1 MFCRSADRRLLRAL
15 VLRIDEA
22 PLTGESVPVEKQEE
36 PVEDTAGIADQH
48 SMAFSGTLVASGQA
62 SGVVAATG
70 TATQIGRISSL
81 IQAVETVTTPL
92 LRQINRFARRFTW
105 FVMARSEEH
114 TSELQSLMRIS
125 YAVFGLKKKKIN

>member
-1 MFCRSADRRLLRAL
+1 
-15 VLRIDEA
+15 
-22 PLTGESVPVEKQEE
+22 
-36 PVEDTAGIADQH
+36 
-48 SMAFSGTLVASGQA
+48 MAFSGTLVASGQA

-105 FVMARSEEH
+105 FVMAGA
-114 TSELQSLMRIS
+114 LLLFAF
-125 YAVFGLKKKKIN
+125 AVLARDFHWIVALIAVVALAVGFIPEGLPAVIKNHFASRG

>member
-1 MFCRSADRRLLRAL
+1 
-15 VLRIDEA
+15 
-22 PLTGESVPVEKQEE
+22 
-36 PVEDTAGIADQH
+36 
-48 SMAFSGTLVASGQA
+48 MAFSGTLVASGQA

-105 FVMARSEEH
+105 FVMAGALLLFAFAVLAREFHRSEAH
-114 TSELQSLMRIS
+114 TSEPQSLMRIS
-125 YAVFGLKKKKIN
+125 YAVFCSKTKTQPLLIQQLSHPTSATTSNKH